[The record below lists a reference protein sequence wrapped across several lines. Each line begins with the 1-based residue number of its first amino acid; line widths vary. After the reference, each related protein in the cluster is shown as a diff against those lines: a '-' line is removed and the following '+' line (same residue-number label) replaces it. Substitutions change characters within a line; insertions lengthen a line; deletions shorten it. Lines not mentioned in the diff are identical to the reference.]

1 MGTYHPGTQNLLT
14 KFNNSNHINLPQ
26 QGAFIQTTALV
37 AARNISNRAGMEG
50 KFTQEL
56 KPKEMWLWLGH
67 ESFPSPGNWGLAK
80 ESLFQRWG
88 FIPCKQHLLSTKIQA
103 VQEEQKRDG
112 PGGSRDLSLGY
123 SGQQW
128 MEDLP
133 VDTQHSVPPGD
144 LAAGQRWCLL
154 GKVRGC
160 GHQTSGM
167 SLKSSGL

>member
-1 MGTYHPGTQNLLT
+1 
-14 KFNNSNHINLPQ
+14 
-26 QGAFIQTTALV
+26 
-37 AARNISNRAGMEG
+37 MEG
-50 KFTQEL
+50 KFIQEL